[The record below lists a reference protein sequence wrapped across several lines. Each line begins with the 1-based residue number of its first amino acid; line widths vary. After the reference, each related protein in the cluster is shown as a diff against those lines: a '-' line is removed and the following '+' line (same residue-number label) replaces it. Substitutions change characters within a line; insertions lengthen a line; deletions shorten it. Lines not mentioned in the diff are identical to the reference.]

1 MATDMTK
8 YIIGTVSDLDTPL
21 SPSAKGMRSV
31 SAYLMDITYE
41 DVQRERDEVI
51 GASEKDIRNLAE
63 LVEAALAQENLCVI
77 GNEEKILDQKDLFE
91 TTEPLF

>member
-1 MATDMTK
+1 M
-8 YIIGTVSDLDTPL
+8 
-21 SPSAKGMRSV
+21 
-31 SAYLMDITYE
+31 
-41 DVQRERDEVI
+41 I